1 MNGRGTT
8 NILLAIIAGVL
19 LFGSAAVTG
28 AIKWIAIIGGALLL
42 IYAVVAFA
50 LYLLR
55 ETVKS
60 LADAKVQGRD
70 ALVMTIFG
78 LAAMVFLPIVGGYSL
93 LLWLNGVPK
102 PVNVVTDSWVGK
114 TWLGILILGAVCIAI
129 SHLYTRRSDIIPAL
143 RYGFSLLIRSPL
155 APLFLSMY
163 GWRKAR
169 TAGDGVIS
177 SAASAFLG
185 LFFGLVFWLI
195 LVGIFAPM
203 FGK

>member
-28 AIKWIAIIGGALLL
+28 VIKWIAIIGGALLL
-42 IYAVVAFA
+42 IYAAIAFA

-60 LADAKVQGRD
+60 LVDAKVQGRD

-78 LAAMVFLPIVGGYSL
+78 LAVMVFLPIVGGYAL

-102 PVNVVTDSWVGK
+102 AVNVVTDSWVGK

-129 SHLYTRRSDIIPAL
+129 SHLHTRRSDIIPAL

-169 TAGDGVIS
+169 TAGDGVVS